1 MPIKFYPFIPSHG
14 ITAWLLMLLNRF
26 FIKEDVCFSSETCGE
41 ILMITSC
48 RLCRLLCWIGII
60 ESSEGTGHKLYSLE
74 IKNASYAASLCTQT
88 LYIYDFSLSVHE
100 NGSFSSASL
109 FVLSADYKP
118 KKIKT
123 EDIKKAKKR
132 KQEEEEV
139 M

>member
-1 MPIKFYPFIPSHG
+1 MGFVNCFAG
-14 ITAWLLMLLNRF
+14 LGLLSLLREHR
-26 FIKEDVCFSSETCGE
+26 I
-41 ILMITSC
+41 
-48 RLCRLLCWIGII
+48 
-60 ESSEGTGHKLYSLE
+60 KLYSLE
-74 IKNASYAASLCTQT
+74 IKNARNSASLCTPT
-88 LYIYDFSLSVHE
+88 LHIYNFSLFSLE
-100 NGSFSSASL
+100 NGSLSSASL